1 MTDWI
6 EALREALAPHPGL
19 YAIVVVAALCIAA
32 WLANFVTK
40 KVLLRALRR
49 ALRATVMPAA
59 ADEGSA
65 FRFGVIP
72 RLANIVP
79 ALVLMAGVVLV
90 PDLPE
95 AVIKVVRN
103 VGAAFI
109 ALTVALAASKALDMV
124 NALYLRRADARDKP
138 IKGYLQLVK
147 IVVFAVA
154 AVLMIAALIDRSPLV
169 LLSGLGAMMAV
180 LILIFQDTLLSI
192 VAGVTVSS
200 NDMIRVG
207 DWIEMPSAS
216 ADGDVIDV
224 SLHTIKV
231 QNWDN
236 TVTAVPIK
244 RFLSESFKNWRGMS
258 ESGGRRIKR
267 ALHVDQTSVR
277 FLDEAEYGRLHHL
290 RLIDTYLDEKSQELA
305 EWNHRLGE
313 WAEKAPANTRRLTNL
328 GTFRAYVLRY
338 LRAHPGIHK
347 EMTLLV
353 RQLQSGASG
362 LPLEIYCFTND
373 TRWTVYEDIQSD
385 IFDHLLAVLPEF
397 GLRVFQDAGGY
408 DLREGLAALARQS
421 ESAGVAAQTQG
432 AGQ

>member
-1 MTDWI
+1 MMEWI
-6 EALREALAPHPGL
+6 ESLRVALEPHPGV
-19 YAIVVVAALCIAA
+19 YAGVVVTGLCIVA

-40 KVLLRALRR
+40 RVLLRALRR

-59 ADEGSA
+59 AGEGND

-79 ALVLMAGVVLV
+79 ALVLMAGVAFV
-90 PDLPE
+90 PGLPE
-95 AVIKVVRN
+95 AVVKVVRN
-103 VGAAFI
+103 VGAGFI
-109 ALTVALAASKALDMV
+109 ALTVALAISKALDMA
-124 NALYLRRADARDKP
+124 NTLYQRRPDANNKP

-180 LILIFQDTLLSI
+180 LILVFQDTLLSV

-207 DWIEMPSAS
+207 DWIEMPSAN
-216 ADGDVIDV
+216 ADGDVIDM

-267 ALHVDQTSVR
+267 ALHLDQTSVR
-277 FLDEAEYGRLHHL
+277 FLDAEQQQRLHKL
-290 RLIDTYLDEKSQELA
+290 RLIDDYLDGKEDEIAQWNA
-305 EWNHRLGE
+305 RQREWVERDVVN
-313 WAEKAPANTRRLTNL
+313 ARRLTNV

-338 LRAHPGIHK
+338 LRAHPGIHQD
-347 EMTLLV
+347 MTLLV
-353 RQLQSGASG
+353 RQLQPGPDG
-362 LPLEIYCFTND
+362 LPLEIYCFTSD

-385 IFDHLLAVLPEF
+385 IFDHLLSVLPEF
-397 GLRVFQDAGGY
+397 GLRVFQEPTGY
-408 DLREGLAALARQS
+408 DLREGIGYARRD
-421 ESAGVAAQTQG
+421 ERTAPEPGATQ
-432 AGQ
+432 

>member
-1 MTDWI
+1 MMAWI
-6 EALREALAPHPGL
+6 QSLREMLEPHPGL
-19 YAIVVVAALCIAA
+19 YAALVVCALCVAA

-49 ALRATVMPAA
+49 ALRATVMPAVA
-59 ADEGSA
+59 GDGRD

-79 ALVLMAGVVLV
+79 ALVLMAGVALV
-90 PDLPE
+90 PGLPD
-95 AVIKVVRN
+95 VVVKVVRN

-109 ALTVALAASKALDMV
+109 ALTVAMAVSKALDMV
-124 NALYLRRADARDKP
+124 DALYGRRKNARSKP

-180 LILIFQDTLLSI
+180 LILVFQDTLLSI

-207 DWIEMPSAS
+207 DWIEMPSAN
-216 ADGDVIDV
+216 ADGDVVDI

-231 QNWDN
+231 QNWDK

-267 ALHVDQTSVR
+267 ALHLDQSSVR
-277 FLDEAEYGRLHHL
+277 FLDAAEQQRLHRL
-290 RLIDTYLDEKSQELA
+290 RLIDDYLDGKEDEIAQWNA
-305 EWNHRLGE
+305 QQREWVERDT
-313 WAEKAPANTRRLTNL
+313 ANARRLTNV
-328 GTFRAYVLRY
+328 GTFRAYVMRY
-338 LRAHPGIHK
+338 LRAHPGIHQD
-347 EMTLLV
+347 MTLLV
-353 RQLQSGASG
+353 RQLQPGATG
-362 LPLEIYCFTND
+362 LPLEIYCFTSD
-373 TRWTVYEDIQSD
+373 TRWGVYEDIQSD
-385 IFDHLLAVLPEF
+385 IFDHLLAILPEF
-397 GLRVFQDAGGY
+397 GLRVFQEPTGY
-408 DLREGLAALARQS
+408 DLRDGL
-421 ESAGVAAQTQG
+421 SATRTLPSDETTVAME
-432 AGQ
+432 

>member
-1 MTDWI
+1 MNTLI
-6 EALREALAPHPGL
+6 EGFDTLRQSLEPHPWL
-19 YAIVVVAALCIAA
+19 YAAVVVAALCLAA

-59 ADEGSA
+59 AGEGRE
-65 FRFGVIP
+65 FRYGVIP

-90 PDLPE
+90 PGLPE
-95 AVIKVVRN
+95 AVVKVVRN

-109 ALTVALAASKALDMV
+109 VLTVAMAISRALDMV
-124 NALYLRRADARDKP
+124 NTVYQRRDSARDRP

-147 IVVFAVA
+147 IIVYAVA
-154 AVLMIAALIDRSPLV
+154 AVLMIAVLIDRSPLV

-180 LILIFQDTLLSI
+180 LILVFQDTLLSI

-231 QNWDN
+231 QNWDK
-236 TVTAVPIK
+236 TITAVPIK
-244 RFLSESFKNWRGMS
+244 RFLSESFKNWRGMQ

-267 ALHVDQTSVR
+267 ALYLDQSSVR
-277 FLDEAEYGRLHHL
+277 FLDEAQQQRLHRL
-290 RLIDTYLDEKSQELA
+290 RLLDDYLGEKEGELA
-305 EWNHRLGE
+305 RWNAEQGE
-313 WAEKAPANTRRLTNL
+313 WVKSDPANARRLTNL
-328 GTFRAYVLRY
+328 GTFRAYVMRY
-338 LRAHPGIHK
+338 LRAHPGIHQD
-347 EMTLLV
+347 MTLLV
-353 RQLQSGASG
+353 RQLQPTASG

-373 TRWTVYEDIQSD
+373 TRWAVYEDIQSD
-385 IFDHLLAVLPEF
+385 IFDHLLAILPEF
-397 GLRVFQDAGGY
+397 GLRVFQEASGY
-408 DLREGLAALARQS
+408 DLRDGLSQRL
-421 ESAGVAAQTQG
+421 VADED
-432 AGQ
+432 

>member
-1 MTDWI
+1 MMEWI
-6 EALREALAPHPGL
+6 QSLRTALEPHPGL
-19 YAIVVVAALCIAA
+19 YAGVVVAALCVAA
-32 WLANFVTK
+32 WLANVVTK

-59 ADEGSA
+59 AGEGEA

-90 PDLPE
+90 PGLPE
-95 AVIKVVRN
+95 TVVKVVRN

-109 ALTVALAASKALDMV
+109 ALTVALAVSKALDMV
-124 NALYLRRADARDKP
+124 ETLYQRRPGARDKP

-180 LILIFQDTLLSI
+180 LILVFQDTLLSI

-216 ADGDVIDV
+216 ADGDVVDV

-231 QNWDN
+231 QNWDK
-236 TVTAVPIK
+236 TVTAIPIK
-244 RFLSESFKNWRGMS
+244 RFLTESFKNWRGMS

-267 ALHVDQTSVR
+267 ALYLDQTSVR
-277 FLDEAEYGRLHHL
+277 FLDDDELARLHRL
-290 RLIDTYLDEKSQELA
+290 RLIDDYLDEKSQELA
-305 EWNHRLGE
+305 EWNRQLGE
-313 WAEKAPANTRRLTNL
+313 WAEKTPANARRLTNL
-328 GTFRAYVLRY
+328 GTFRAYVMRY
-338 LRAHPGIHK
+338 LRAHPGIHQN
-347 EMTLLV
+347 MTMLV
-353 RQLQSGASG
+353 RQLQPGATG
-362 LPLEIYCFTND
+362 LPLEIYCFTSD
-373 TRWTVYEDIQSD
+373 TRWAVYEDTQSD

-397 GLRVFQDAGGY
+397 GLRVFQEAGGY
-408 DLREGLAALARQS
+408 DMREGLGGIGCR
-421 ESAGVAAQTQG
+421 
-432 AGQ
+432 